1 MKIPL
6 RATSLTDLDE
16 LWQQRHLPVFLDD
29 LESALQQALALQ
41 PEYSTLW
48 RAARLAHFRAMQNE
62 EANQTSDALRFFEI
76 GRNHAQKALEE
87 NRHDV
92 EGHFWLGVNA
102 LEWARRKG
110 WLAAASTLHRAAAH
124 IERAMNQD
132 EEYHFAGPVRVWAR
146 ITHFKP
152 LALGGSLDRAL
163 DIYGRALQIAPHN
176 STTLLYYTEA
186 LLADQQKALAR
197 RTLHQIINA
206 PEDADWLWEQT
217 RDKRLAK
224 AHLEKMDASS

>member
-1 MKIPL
+1 MNQPPTL
-6 RATSLTDLDE
+6 NPSALDE
-16 LWQQRHLPVFLDD
+16 FWQSRHKAEVAEPFESVLHNALPVP
-29 LESALQQALALQ
+29 A
-41 PEYSTLW
+41 EYSTLW
-48 RAARLAHFRAMQNE
+48 RLARHAHFRAMQNE
-62 EANQTSDALRFFEI
+62 EAGQVDEALSWFEI
-76 GRNHAQKALEE
+76 GKTHGERAVQLNP
-87 NRHDV
+87 HDV

-110 WLAAASTLHRAAAH
+110 WVHAAGTFRSAALH

-152 LALGGSLDRAL
+152 LILGGSIDRAL
-163 DIYGRALQIAPHN
+163 DIYGRALQIAPYN

-186 LLADQQKALAR
+186 LLADQQKPLAR
-197 RTLHQIINA
+197 KTLHQIIDA
-206 PEDADWLWEQT
+206 PDDPEWLWEQA

-224 AHLEKMDASS
+224 EHLAEMDNVK

>member
-1 MKIPL
+1 METPL
-6 RATSLTDLDE
+6 PANSLAALDE
-16 LWQQRHLPVFLDD
+16 LWQQRHRPVFLDD
-29 LESALQQALALQ
+29 LESALQQALTLQ

-48 RAARLAHFRAMQNE
+48 RAARLAHFRAMQSE
-62 EANQTSDALRFFEI
+62 EANQDSDALRFFET
-76 GRNHAQKALEE
+76 GKTHAQKALEE

-92 EGHFWLGVNA
+92 EGHFWLGVNS

-110 WLAAASTLHRAAAH
+110 WLAAASTLHSAASH

-197 RTLHQIINA
+197 RTLHQIMDA
-206 PEDADWLWEQT
+206 PDDSDWLWEQA
-217 RDKRLAK
+217 RDKRLAQ